1 MCRTEKSGGRA
12 VLLSFHSSPEAL
24 SPRHAE
30 EARPLKK
37 PREFDVCYI
46 LAEPLQV
53 LPYRFF
59 LTDVIIPVS
68 ESL

>member
-1 MCRTEKSGGRA
+1 MCRTEKSESRA

-30 EARPLKK
+30 GTRPLKK

-53 LPYRFF
+53 LPYRYR
-59 LTDVIIPVS
+59 LTGLIIPVS
-68 ESL
+68 QHL

>member
-1 MCRTEKSGGRA
+1 MCRTEKSEGRA

-30 EARPLKK
+30 ETRPLKK

-53 LPYRFF
+53 FAHRYR
-59 LTDVIIPVS
+59 LTGIIISVS
-68 ESL
+68 RVL